1 MQRLHVWMAAAA
13 GLVAMVLLAWLA
25 LAPGWAVG
33 AVQRAMADEL
43 GREFGAKSAS
53 LEFTPRLAVRFDGI
67 SLSNPADPD
76 TPFLIAASLRLP
88 LSLGQLL
95 THEIALETVELD
107 SPDIAFTI
115 NDRGEASWDVPG
127 DTLVSLAIRNGTL
140 RYFDARNGQSYAMAG
155 ADLSASLSLTGEMEV
170 SGTAVVKGRLA
181 RISAY
186 IKSLPRA
193 HHDGTPFDLTF
204 EVPELSV
211 AFSGQLS
218 TARVLSLSGRLSL
231 DSGDFMTAARWTGIP
246 IAAAG
251 FGSGH
256 LSGALQAAGH
266 ALALHQTEAALGP
279 WRGTGDLALDLRGAV
294 PKLQANLRVPALDL
308 AAILPATGGHP
319 GEWGTAPL
327 GLAALKAVDAEAVI
341 EVKALSF
348 AALAAGPSQL
358 SLHLAG
364 GQLDAVV
371 DASAVAGG
379 RARVSLAIDG
389 AAMPPGVALGFVS
402 EHTDAAALLQPVAGV
417 SWLAGSG
424 AIRANLSGS
433 GNTQQEIVGSLS
445 GSAELALAGGAI
457 SGIDATAG
465 LATLSTSMLQGWP
478 GGDTAFAALS
488 ASFTVADG
496 IAALT
501 ALNLD
506 GPQMSLGARGEIDL
520 LRRALELRADPK
532 LKPDGSGLPVAVVVA
547 GPWAAPRIY
556 PDLPEFPA
564 NPAAGFAKLKTAAR
578 PAAGN

>member
-13 GLVAMVLLAWLA
+13 GLVVTVLLAWLV

-33 AVQRAMADEL
+33 AVQRAMAEEL
-43 GREFGAKSAS
+43 GREFGAKNAR

-67 SLSNPADPD
+67 SLSNPSDPD
-76 TPFLIAASLRLP
+76 TPFLTAASLRLP

-95 THEIALETVELD
+95 THEVTLETVELD
-107 SPDIAFTI
+107 SPDIAFAI

-127 DTLVSLAIRNGTL
+127 NSLLSLVIRNGTL
-140 RYFDARNGQSYAMAG
+140 RYFDARNGQSYAMGG
-155 ADLSASLSLTGEMEV
+155 ADLTANLSSTGEMQV
-170 SGTAVVKGRLA
+170 SGTAEVKGRLA
-181 RISAY
+181 RIAAY

-193 HHDGTPFDLTF
+193 HHDGTPFELTF
-204 EVPELSV
+204 EVPEFSV
-211 AFSGQLS
+211 TFSGQLS
-218 TARVLSLSGRLSL
+218 TAKVLSLSGRLSL
-231 DSGDFMTAARWTGIP
+231 DSDDLLAAARWTGIP

-256 LSGALQAAGH
+256 LSGGLQAAGR
-266 ALALHQTEAALGP
+266 ALALHQAEATLGQ
-279 WRGTGDLALDLRGAV
+279 WRGTGDLALDLRGEL
-294 PKLQANLRVPALDL
+294 PKLQANLRMPALDL
-308 AAILPATGGHP
+308 ATVLPATGARP

-341 EVKALSF
+341 DIKALSF
-348 AALAAGPSQL
+348 DALAAGPSRL
-358 SLHLAG
+358 SLHLAA

-379 RARVSLAIDG
+379 RARLNLAIDG
-389 AAMPPGVALGFVS
+389 AAMPPGLALGFVS
-402 EHTDAAALLQPVAGV
+402 ENTDAAALLQPVAGI
-417 SWLAGSG
+417 SWLAGTG
-424 AIRANLSGS
+424 AIRASLSGS
-433 GNTQQEIVGSLS
+433 GNTQQEIVGSLN
-445 GSAELALAGGAI
+445 GSAELNLASGAI

-465 LATLSTSMLQGWP
+465 LATLSASMLDGWP

-488 ASFTVADG
+488 ARFTIADG
-496 IAALT
+496 IAALS

-506 GPQMSLGARGEIDL
+506 GPQMSLGARGDIDL

-564 NPAAGFAKLKTAAR
+564 NPAAGFAKLKTTAK